1 MIYWWSIH
9 DISYLFKRH
18 FFGRILSIYLSHIL
32 FLYSFISNPPKI
44 CQFVFVLCTY
54 KHIVTFIQR
63 VERDIESSFNSKLGN
78 LQLYIVICC
87 TVGFPFFPESF
98 PKLLTVV
105 NQIIK
110 FWKLIMAEFFLT
122 DLKLNL
128 PYRCYTEGVGPGGGF
143 WRKLICSEYINM
155 EFIRNVQPV
164 KFI

>member
-1 MIYWWSIH
+1 MNKTLLVNKTSIGWLIYWWSIH
-9 DISYLFKRH
+9 DIWYLFKRH
-18 FFGRILSIYLSHIL
+18 FFGRNKYSIYLSIYLSHIL

-98 PKLLTVV
+98 PKLLKEV
-105 NQIIK
+105 NHHKILEINNGRI
-110 FWKLIMAEFFLT
+110 FPNR
-122 DLKLNL
+122 LKTKTTL
-128 PYRCYTEGVGPGGGF
+128 
-143 WRKLICSEYINM
+143 
-155 EFIRNVQPV
+155 
-164 KFI
+164 